1 MRHCRTLS
9 LTLAAAAAALA
20 AGPARAAIV
29 EYTDGHADI
38 GLGYEGPGELFLH
51 YHFEGATVGGTRL
64 NDAEFEPEAVATR
77 VPDKQ
82 GVNFDSV
89 PPQFGF
95 TGITPDGDP
104 ATSDFWFLPQGNV
117 SGVPFL
123 GFATEE
129 LAASDWV
136 GNLSFALTGVRF
148 TPFGTGVAGQ
158 EVFSLWQNDPFGNP
172 NVFMSTADGI
182 DGTDSLSLAT
192 GQHDHFNFGF
202 SEEGQY
208 EIDLTASGTHV
219 TDGFVQDFGTFK
231 FAVGSATPAFE
242 VAAVPEPGSM
252 ALIGLAACGL
262 AGGAARRRR
271 KREPE
276 TVAA

>member
-9 LTLAAAAAALA
+9 LTLAAAALA
-20 AGPARAAIV
+20 AGTARADVV

-51 YHFEGATVGGTRL
+51 YHFEGATVGGTRQ
-64 NDAEFEPEAVATR
+64 NDAEFEPEDVYTR
-77 VPDKQ
+77 VPDSQ
-82 GVNFDSV
+82 GLNFDSV
-89 PPQFGF
+89 PPQFQF
-95 TGITPDGDP
+95 TGITPDGT
-104 ATSDFWFLPQGNV
+104 AASDFWFLPQGNV

-129 LAASDWV
+129 LNAGDWV
-136 GNLSFALTGVRF
+136 GNLSFALTGMRF

-172 NVFMSTADGI
+172 DVFMTTTDGI
-182 DGTDSLSLAT
+182 GGGDALSLPT

-208 EIDLTASGTHV
+208 ELDFAASGTHV
-219 TDGFVQDFGTFK
+219 TDGFVEDFGTLQ
-231 FAVGSATPAFE
+231 FAVGDATPGFAP
-242 VAAVPEPGSM
+242 APVPEPGST

-271 KREPE
+271 ERGPD
-276 TVAA
+276 AAAA